1 MGSQPFDPSS
11 DSLQVFASET
21 PIAPAQDSEP
31 FLLGSATLG
40 DAAHSIFA
48 LDHQEPQ
55 RSRVW
60 PVATISV
67 MVGFLAGFVA
77 GYGFAHRAIVPAGA
91 SARTARPASPG
102 TSHTPRAERAPEP
115 ARGPDIAAPTPAPAL
130 PSDARAFSVPSA
142 PSSTTRPS
150 TTEHRGQATVP
161 ATVPTTGHAG
171 AIEVLSHPQGAQ
183 VFLDGSV
190 VGRAPLSLPDVPE
203 GTHDVRLELPGFNP
217 WVASVRVTGGSRTRV
232 GASLEQ

>member
-11 DSLQVFASET
+11 DSLLGFASET
-21 PIAPAQDSEP
+21 PIAHAQDSEP
-31 FLLGSATLG
+31 TLLRTPTLG
-40 DAAHSIFA
+40 DAPHSIFA
-48 LDHQEPQ
+48 LDDQEPQ

-67 MVGFLAGFVA
+67 MVGVLAGFVA
-77 GYGFAHRAIVPAGA
+77 GYGFAHRVIVPAA
-91 SARTARPASPG
+91 VSTPTARPASPS
-102 TSHTPRAERAPEP
+102 TSHTSRAERAPEP
-115 ARGPDIAAPTPAPAL
+115 ARGPDVAAPAPAPAL
-130 PSDARAFSVPSA
+130 PSDARAVSAPSA
-142 PSSTTRPS
+142 PSTTRPS
-150 TTEHRGQATVP
+150 TTERRGQATVP

-203 GTHDVRLELPGFNP
+203 GTHEVRLELPGFNP

>member
-11 DSLQVFASET
+11 DSLLVFASET
-21 PIAPAQDSEP
+21 PVAPAQDSEP
-31 FLLGSATLG
+31 TLLRTPTLG
-40 DAAHSIFA
+40 DAPHSIFA

-77 GYGFAHRAIVPAGA
+77 GYGFAHRAIVPAAA
-91 SARTARPASPG
+91 STPTARPASPG

-115 ARGPDIAAPTPAPAL
+115 GRGPDIAAPAPAPAL
-130 PSDARAFSVPSA
+130 PSDARAVSVPSA
-142 PSSTTRPS
+142 PSSTTRPL
-150 TTEHRGQATVP
+150 TTERRGPATVP

-171 AIEVLSHPQGAQ
+171 AIEYCRTLKARRCSSMD
-183 VFLDGSV
+183 LWS
-190 VGRAPLSLPDVPE
+190 VGRRCRSQMFPKGRTKFASSFPDSIR
-203 GTHDVRLELPGFNP
+203 GWYRC
-217 WVASVRVTGGSRTRV
+217 A
-232 GASLEQ
+232 